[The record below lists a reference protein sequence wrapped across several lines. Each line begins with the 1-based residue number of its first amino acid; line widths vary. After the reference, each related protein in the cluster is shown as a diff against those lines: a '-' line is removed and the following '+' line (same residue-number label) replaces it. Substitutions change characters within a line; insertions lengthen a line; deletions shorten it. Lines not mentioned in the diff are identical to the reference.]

1 MNSPDDIH
9 ISNVSRIISKL
20 KIIMAYLRT
29 NTKSIPIGVLFL
41 STITVISL
49 MSQHGNALT
58 PYEQLYNKCLSVS
71 PSNLCDFLFGKKSTS
86 NLSNSTLLSNYS
98 ALTYNNKD
106 YGFSIQ
112 NPLGWTVGQGDS
124 EFNTVVRFVPAQNA
138 ASVDIRIFPK
148 GDYKSIDEYGDTFK
162 EAKNEYKLLKYYRNS
177 STTLSDKPAFK
188 VIYLTT
194 HNPSIIEKTYFYKSF
209 TSKVMMVATMAPER
223 DSIYAL
229 AYFTKPPDFDSYLPV
244 VEKMIDSFQIYGKG
258 PIIHRDN
265 SPSSSP

>member
-1 MNSPDDIH
+1 
-9 ISNVSRIISKL
+9 
-20 KIIMAYLRT
+20 MAQY
-29 NTKSIPIGVLFL
+29 
-41 STITVISL
+41 
-49 MSQHGNALT
+49 GNGSSA
-58 PYEQLYNKCLSVS
+58 YQELYDKCLSVS
-71 PSNLCDFLFGKKSTS
+71 PSYLCDFFFDKKSTS
-86 NLSNSTLLSNYS
+86 NISNSTDLSNYS

-112 NPLGWTVGQGDS
+112 YPLGWTIDEGDK
-124 EFNTVVRFVPAQNA
+124 EFNCVARFIPPQNDA
-138 ASVDIRIFPK
+138 HVDIRIFPK